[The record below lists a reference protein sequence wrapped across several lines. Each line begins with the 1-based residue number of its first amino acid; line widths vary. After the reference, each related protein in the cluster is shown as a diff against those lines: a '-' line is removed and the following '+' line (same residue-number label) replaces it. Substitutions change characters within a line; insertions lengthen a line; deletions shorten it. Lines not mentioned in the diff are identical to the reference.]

1 MRRFL
6 STLAAAWLLPLAAS
20 AAEQVSAEVHGA
32 GEAAPSLF
40 AGDAGVAIWT
50 VLIFLLVV
58 FILGRYAWKP
68 LLSSLQAREDFIR
81 DSLQKAREEREQA
94 ERRLAEYEEKLAAAR
109 AEATAIVEEGRRDA
123 ETVKAKIEATAR
135 EEGDKLMARA
145 RREIEL
151 ARDQAVKDLHTT
163 TARLA
168 TDLATKVLEREIR
181 AEDHERL
188 LADSLR
194 ELGERAS

>member
-20 AAEQVSAEVHGA
+20 AAEEAHGA

-40 AGDAGVAIWT
+40 AGDVGVAVWT

-68 LLSSLQAREDFIR
+68 LLSALQAREDFIR

-109 AEATAIVEEGRRDA
+109 AEATALVEEGRRDA

-188 LADSLR
+188 LAESLR
-194 ELGERAS
+194 ELGERTS

>member
-1 MRRFL
+1 MRHFL

-20 AAEQVSAEVHGA
+20 AAEEAHGA
-32 GEAAPSLF
+32 GEAAPGLF
-40 AGDAGVAIWT
+40 SGDVGVAVWT

-81 DSLQKAREEREQA
+81 DSLQRAREEREQA
-94 ERRLAEYEEKLAAAR
+94 ERRLAEYEEKLASAR
-109 AEATAIVEEGRRDA
+109 AEATALVEEGRRDA

-188 LADSLR
+188 LAESLR
-194 ELGERAS
+194 ELGERTSN

>member
-1 MRRFL
+1 MRPFL

-20 AAEQVSAEVHGA
+20 AAEEAHGA

-58 FILGRYAWKP
+58 FILGKYAWKP

-81 DSLQKAREEREQA
+81 DSLQRAREEREQA

-109 AEATAIVEEGRRDA
+109 AEATALVEEGRRDA

-163 TARLA
+163 SARLA

-188 LADSLR
+188 LAESLR

>member
-1 MRRFL
+1 MRHFL
-6 STLAAAWLLPLAAS
+6 STLAAVWLLPLAAS
-20 AAEQVSAEVHGA
+20 AAEEAHGA

-58 FILGRYAWKP
+58 FILGKYAWKP

-81 DSLQKAREEREQA
+81 DSLQRAREEREQA

-109 AEATAIVEEGRRDA
+109 AEATALVEEGRRDA
-123 ETVKAKIEATAR
+123 EAVKAKIEATAR

-163 TARLA
+163 SARLA

-181 AEDHERL
+181 PEDHERL
-188 LADSLR
+188 LAESLR
-194 ELGERAS
+194 ELGERTS

>member
-1 MRRFL
+1 MRHFL

-20 AAEQVSAEVHGA
+20 AAEEAHGA
-32 GEAAPSLF
+32 GEAAPNLF
-40 AGDAGVAIWT
+40 SGDAGVAIWT

-68 LLSSLQAREDFIR
+68 LLSALQAREDFIR

-109 AEATAIVEEGRRDA
+109 AEATALVEEGRRDA

-145 RREIEL
+145 RREIGL

-188 LADSLR
+188 LAESLR
-194 ELGERAS
+194 ELGERTS

>member
-1 MRRFL
+1 MRPFL

-20 AAEQVSAEVHGA
+20 AAEEAHGA

-58 FILGRYAWKP
+58 FILGKYAWKP

-81 DSLQKAREEREQA
+81 DSLQRAREEREQA

-109 AEATAIVEEGRRDA
+109 AEATALVEEGRRDA

-163 TARLA
+163 SARLA

-181 AEDHERL
+181 PEDHERL
-188 LADSLR
+188 LAESLR

>member
-1 MRRFL
+1 MRRSL
-6 STLAAAWLLPLAAS
+6 LTLAAVWLLPLAAS
-20 AAEQVSAEVHGA
+20 AAEEAHGA
-32 GEAAPSLF
+32 GEGAPSLF
-40 AGDAGVAIWT
+40 AGDVGVAIWT
-50 VLIFLLVV
+50 VLIFVLVV

-81 DSLQKAREEREQA
+81 DSLQRAREEREQA

-109 AEATAIVEEGRRDA
+109 AEATALVEEGRHDA
-123 ETVKAKIEATAR
+123 EAVKAKIEATAR

-181 AEDHERL
+181 PEDHERL
-188 LADSLR
+188 LAESLR
-194 ELGERAS
+194 ELGDRAS

>member
-1 MRRFL
+1 MRHFL
-6 STLAAAWLLPLAAS
+6 STLAAVWLLPLAAS
-20 AAEQVSAEVHGA
+20 AAEEAHGA

-58 FILGRYAWKP
+58 FILGKYAWKP

-81 DSLQKAREEREQA
+81 DSLQRAREEREQA

-109 AEATAIVEEGRRDA
+109 AEATALVEEGRRDA
-123 ETVKAKIEATAR
+123 EAVKAKIEATAR

-163 TARLA
+163 SARLA

-181 AEDHERL
+181 PEDHERL
-188 LADSLR
+188 LAESLR

>member
-6 STLAAAWLLPLAAS
+6 STLSAAWLLPLAAS
-20 AAEQVSAEVHGA
+20 AAEEAHGA

-109 AEATAIVEEGRRDA
+109 AEATALVEEGRRDA
-123 ETVKAKIEATAR
+123 EAVKAKIEATAR
-135 EEGDKLMARA
+135 DEGDKLMARA

>member
-109 AEATAIVEEGRRDA
+109 AEATALVEEGRRDA
-123 ETVKAKIEATAR
+123 EAVKAKIEATAR
-135 EEGDKLMARA
+135 DEGDKLMARA

>member
-1 MRRFL
+1 MRHSL
-6 STLAAAWLLPLAAS
+6 STLAAAWLLPLAAN
-20 AAEQVSAEVHGA
+20 AAEEAHGA
-32 GEAAPSLF
+32 GEAAPGLF
-40 AGDAGVAIWT
+40 SGDVGVAIWT

-58 FILGRYAWKP
+58 FILGKYAWKP

-81 DSLQKAREEREQA
+81 DSLQRAREEREQA

-109 AEATAIVEEGRRDA
+109 AEATALVEEGRRDA

-188 LADSLR
+188 LAESLR
-194 ELGERAS
+194 ELGERTSN

>member
-1 MRRFL
+1 MRHFL

-20 AAEQVSAEVHGA
+20 AAEEAHGA
-32 GEAAPSLF
+32 GEAAPNLF
-40 AGDAGVAIWT
+40 SGDAGVAIWT

-58 FILGRYAWKP
+58 FILGKYAWKP

-109 AEATAIVEEGRRDA
+109 AEATALVEEGRRDA
-123 ETVKAKIEATAR
+123 EAVKAKIEATAR

-163 TARLA
+163 SARLA

-181 AEDHERL
+181 PEDHERL
-188 LADSLR
+188 LAESLR
-194 ELGERAS
+194 ELGERTS